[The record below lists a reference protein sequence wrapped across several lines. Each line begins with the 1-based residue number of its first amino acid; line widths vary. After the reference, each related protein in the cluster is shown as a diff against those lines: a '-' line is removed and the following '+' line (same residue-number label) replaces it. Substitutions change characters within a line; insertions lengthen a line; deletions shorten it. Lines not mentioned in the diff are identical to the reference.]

1 MRTQSHSWET
11 SLIHEKQVSSMR
23 NKSHS
28 WGTSLIHEEQIS
40 SMRNKSHPSETNLI
54 HEEQISFMRNKSHP
68 WETNLIHEKQ
78 ISSMRNK
85 SHPWGTNL
93 IHEKQTS
100 SMTNKPHPW
109 ELRPIAKNWAK
120 PLRPSDLT
128 GLGWLVFHIRT
139 LILQSTDDVLGVGF
153 QDVPRER
160 EHRILA
166 IGHKFVIRAEGFRRW
181 TAELEVVSLT
191 QICQLSKT
199 LVDRKEEA
207 VHKQLSPN
215 IVAMVSIQCQL

>member
-1 MRTQSHSWET
+1 MRNKSHPWET
-11 SLIHEKQVSSMR
+11 SLIHEEQVSSMRNKSHPWETNLIHQKQISSMR

-28 WGTSLIHEEQIS
+28 WG
-40 SMRNKSHPSETNLI
+40 
-54 HEEQISFMRNKSHP
+54 
-68 WETNLIHEKQ
+68 TNLIHEKQ

-93 IHEKQTS
+93 IHEEQIS
-100 SMTNKPHPW
+100 FMRNKPHPW
-109 ELRPIAKNWAK
+109 QTSLIHESYALLLRTGQS
-120 PLRPSDLT
+120 LSDLRT
-128 GLGWLVFHIRT
+128 WQALGWLVFHIRT